1 VTRLVEITLAP
12 GNQRLSVPA
21 GTELKELLHRFGVEF
36 PCGGR
41 GHCGAC
47 RIRVV
52 DGTLPP
58 SEACREW
65 LTQAETDAGWRFACR
80 HVATSDLRFELA
92 HRELAVLTEHAAI
105 AAEAQEGT
113 AVAVDLGTTTLV
125 AQLLDLRSG
134 RVLAV
139 ATSLNPQ
146 VVHGADLMTRVEFGL
161 RDAGRRQLT
170 KSIRREVGRLIDE
183 LLAAAPADGDLPSRI
198 LIAGNTVMHHL
209 FCGLDLATLSRP
221 PFEGPHSGSRLFEP
235 EALAWNLPVDTEI
248 RFLPCLGGFV
258 GSDIL
263 AGILATGMHQSEELI
278 GLADLGTNGEIAIGN
293 RDGIL
298 CASTAAGPA
307 FEAGGISQGMRAA
320 TGAIIE
326 VEALERRVSCKVLGG
341 GPALGICGSGLVD
354 AIAVGLSL
362 GRIEAN
368 GRLHE
373 EHRPFQLRDA
383 VSISQHDVRQLQ
395 LAKAAI
401 AAGISVLLERS
412 GSKASEI
419 ATFYL
424 AGAFGNY
431 VKVDSA
437 LRIGLLDVSP
447 DRIQAAG
454 NTSLHGIKLA
464 LLSKDFHDRALI
476 PTLEKARHVSLASD
490 ADFQDCFIRATA
502 FPDSWSM
509 ENSQ

>member
-1 VTRLVEITLAP
+1 MSRLVQITLAP
-12 GNQRLSVPA
+12 GNQRLSVPV

-52 DGTLPP
+52 DGAPP
-58 SEACREW
+58 LSDACREW
-65 LTQAETDAGWRFACR
+65 LTQEEADAGWRFACR
-80 HVATSDLRFELA
+80 HVATSDLSFELA
-92 HRELAVLTEHAAI
+92 HREAAVLTEHGAI
-105 AAEAQEGT
+105 AAEAREEGT

-139 ATSLNPQ
+139 VTSLNPQ
-146 VVHGADLMTRVEFGL
+146 TVHGADLMTRVEFGI
-161 RDAGRRQLT
+161 RDAGRRLLT
-170 KSIRREVGRLIDE
+170 KSIRSEVGRLVHE
-183 LLAAAPADGDLPSRI
+183 LLSAAPPDAAPPSRI

-209 FCGLDLATLSRP
+209 FCGIDLAPLARS
-221 PFEGPHSGSRLFEP
+221 PFESPHLGSRVLES
-235 EALAWNLPVDTEI
+235 EALAWDLPVDTEI
-248 RFLPCLGGFV
+248 TFLPCLGGFV

-263 AGILATGMHQSEELI
+263 AGILATGMHQSEALI

-293 RDGIL
+293 RDQIL

-307 FEAGGISQGMRAA
+307 FEAGGIAMGMRAA

-326 VEALERRVSCKVLGG
+326 VEALDRRVSCKVLGG

-354 AIAVGLSL
+354 AVAAGLAL
-362 GRIEAN
+362 GRIAAN
-368 GRLHE
+368 GRLDE
-373 EHRPFQLRDA
+373 EHRPFRLRDA

-401 AAGISVLLERS
+401 AAGVSVLLERS
-412 GSKASEI
+412 GSQASEI

-437 LRIGLLDVSP
+437 LRIGLLDVSQ

-454 NTSLHGIKLA
+454 NTSLHGIKRA
-464 LLSKDFHDRALI
+464 LLSEDFENRALS
-476 PTLEKARHVSLASD
+476 PTLEKTRHVSLASD
-490 ADFQDCFIRATA
+490 PDFQDSFVRAIS
-502 FPDSWSM
+502 FPAR
-509 ENSQ
+509 

>member
-1 VTRLVEITLAP
+1 VSRLVQITLAP

-41 GHCGAC
+41 GDCGAC
-47 RIRVV
+47 RIRVI
-52 DGTLPP
+52 DGSLPL
-58 SEACREW
+58 SEACREG
-65 LTQAETDAGWRFACR
+65 LSQEETEAGWRFACR
-80 HVATSDLRFELA
+80 HVAKSDLRFELA
-92 HRELAVLTEHAAI
+92 HAETTVLTEHGAI
-105 AAEAQEGT
+105 TAEARQGT
-113 AVAVDLGTTTLV
+113 SVAVDLGTTTLV

-139 ATSLNPQ
+139 ETSLNPQ
-146 VVHGADLMTRVEFGL
+146 AIHGADVMTRVEFAL
-161 RDAGRRQLT
+161 RDAGRTRLT
-170 KSIRREVGRLIDE
+170 QSIRGEVGRLVRA
-183 LLAAAPADGDLPSRI
+183 LLASAPRGSPAPSHI

-209 FCGLDLATLSRP
+209 FCGIDLAPLTQS
-221 PFEGPHSGSRLFEP
+221 PFESSHSGSRVLEP
-235 EALAWNLPVDTEI
+235 GALDWDLPGDPEI

-258 GSDIL
+258 GSDLL
-263 AGILATGMHQSEELI
+263 AGILASGMHRSEELI

-293 RDGIL
+293 RDQIL

-307 FEAGGISQGMRAA
+307 FEAGGIEMGMRAA
-320 TGAIIE
+320 TGAIVE
-326 VEALERRVSCKVLGG
+326 VEALGQRLRCKVLGG

-354 AIAVGLSL
+354 AIAVGLEL

-368 GRLHE
+368 GRLIE
-373 EHRPFQLRDA
+373 EHRPFCLRDA

-401 AAGISVLLERS
+401 AAGISILLERT
-412 GSKASEI
+412 GAKAAEI
-419 ATFYL
+419 TTFYL

-437 LRIGLLDVSP
+437 LRIGLLDISH

-454 NTSLHGIKLA
+454 NTSLHGIKIA
-464 LLSKDFHDRALI
+464 LLSSGFDDRELR
-476 PTLEKARHVSLASD
+476 PTLEKTRHVALASD
-490 ADFQDCFIRATA
+490 ADFQDLFVRATS
-502 FPDSWSM
+502 FPDS
-509 ENSQ
+509 

>member
-1 VTRLVEITLAP
+1 LSRLVHITLAP
-12 GNQRLSVPA
+12 GNQHISAPA
-21 GTELKELLHRFGVEF
+21 GTELRELLHRFGVEF

-52 DGTLPP
+52 DGSLPL

-65 LTQAETDAGWRFACR
+65 LTQEETDAGWRFACR
-80 HVATSDLRFELA
+80 HVATSDLSFELA
-92 HRELAVLTEHAAI
+92 HRETTVLTEHGEI

-146 VVHGADLMTRVEFGL
+146 AVHGADLMTRVEFGM
-161 RDAGRRQLT
+161 RDAGRTLLT
-170 KSIRREVGRLIDE
+170 ESIRSEIGRLVHE
-183 LLAAAPADGDLPSRI
+183 LLADAPPDSAPPSRI
-198 LIAGNTVMHHL
+198 LLAGNTVMHHL
-209 FCGLDLATLSRP
+209 FCGIDLTPLTQP
-221 PFEGPHSGSRLFEP
+221 PFESPHAGSRVLESK
-235 EALAWNLPVDTEI
+235 ALAWDLPGDPEI
-248 RFLPCLGGFV
+248 SFLPCLGGFV

-263 AGILATGMHQSEELI
+263 AGILATGMHRSEELI

-293 RDGIL
+293 RDQIL
-298 CASTAAGPA
+298 CTSTAAGPA
-307 FEAGGISQGMRAA
+307 FEAGGIEMGMRAA
-320 TGAIIE
+320 TGAITE
-326 VEALERRVSCKVLGG
+326 VEALDRRVRCKVLGG

-354 AIAVGLSL
+354 AIAVGLAL
-362 GRIEAN
+362 GCIEAN
-368 GRLHE
+368 GRLDKQ
-373 EHRPFQLRDA
+373 HRPFQLRDT

-401 AAGISVLLERS
+401 AAGISILLERI
-412 GSKASEI
+412 GAGASEI
-419 ATFYL
+419 TTFYL

-437 LRIGLLDVSP
+437 LRIGLLEVAP

-464 LLSKDFHDRALI
+464 LFSKDVRDHELRPI
-476 PTLEKARHVSLASD
+476 LEKTRHISLASD
-490 ADFQDCFIRATA
+490 TNFHDSFIRATT
-502 FPDSWSM
+502 FPDS
-509 ENSQ
+509 